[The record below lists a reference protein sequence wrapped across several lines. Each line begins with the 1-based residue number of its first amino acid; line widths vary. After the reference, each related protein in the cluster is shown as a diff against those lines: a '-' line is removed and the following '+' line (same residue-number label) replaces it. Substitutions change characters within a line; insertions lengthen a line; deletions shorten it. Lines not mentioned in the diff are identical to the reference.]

1 MHCRDN
7 WLISNELCNN
17 EKMRVEMKC
26 YTEHEE
32 KEADEMGNG
41 ELRGNIKMEKGVR
54 FKNRNSAV
62 FLQ

>member
-1 MHCRDN
+1 
-7 WLISNELCNN
+7 
-17 EKMRVEMKC
+17 MRVEMKC

-32 KEADEMGNG
+32 REVDETGNG

-54 FKNRNSAV
+54 FKNRNSTV

>member
-1 MHCRDN
+1 
-7 WLISNELCNN
+7 
-17 EKMRVEMKC
+17 MRAEMKC
-26 YTEHEE
+26 YAEHEE
-32 KEADEMGNG
+32 KEVDEMGNG